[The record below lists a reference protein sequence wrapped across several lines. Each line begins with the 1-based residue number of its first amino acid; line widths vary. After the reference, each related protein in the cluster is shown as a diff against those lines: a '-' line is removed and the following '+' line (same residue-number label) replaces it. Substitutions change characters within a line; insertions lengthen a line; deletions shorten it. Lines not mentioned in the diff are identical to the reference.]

1 MRYIAA
7 SFSALSALLL
17 AGCGGEAPPDT
28 PDPMAPPVQMDPRE
42 APPGPPQPEALPEV
56 TCAGTPH
63 VGPKER
69 WRHTTAS
76 PLVVVLGDPRHRG
89 IDLITSSTAAVQHV
103 RGEISYGGVD
113 KALED
118 EDVELFACR
127 AGAWEALGRARTD
140 GDGRFDLV
148 LSGAARLPIGQRPLY
163 GSVAGDRSAVA
174 FLGLVLPSGG
184 QVAVSDID
192 GTLTGSES
200 AYPESIFTGK
210 MVAAHDGAAEAIAAL
225 KARRYYPVYL
235 TSRGRVFTEPSRA
248 WLKDRG
254 FPLGPVR
261 LAPALVTIPGGA
273 TVDYKA
279 GTMGELTSVGLRVG
293 VGVGNRA
300 SDAEAYGRVGVPAR
314 QTFLKGPEYKDE
326 TDPLV
331 ARGAAVAFESYR
343 MILSVFQ
350 GLPVAP

>member
-1 MRYIAA
+1 MRTLTT
-7 SFSALSALLL
+7 SLSVVTALFLC
-17 AGCGGEAPPDT
+17 GCGGESPPDT
-28 PDPMAPPVQMDPRE
+28 PDTMAPPVQMDPRE

-56 TCAGTPH
+56 TCAGTPT

-69 WRHTTAS
+69 WRHTAAS
-76 PLVVVLGDPRHRG
+76 PLIVALGDPKHRG
-89 IDLITSSTAAVQHV
+89 VDLITSSTAAVQHV

-148 LSGAARLPIGQRPLY
+148 LSGTARLPIGQRPLY

-174 FLGLVLPSGG
+174 FLALVLPTGSA
-184 QVAVSDID
+184 VAVSDID
-192 GTLTGSES
+192 GTLTASEN
-200 AYPESIFTGK
+200 AYPESLLTGK
-210 MVAAHDGAAEAIAAL
+210 MVAAHDGAAEALAAL

-261 LAPALVTIPGGA
+261 LAPALLTIPGGP

-279 GTMGELTSVGLRVG
+279 NTMGEFTSVGLRVG

-326 TDPLV
+326 TEPVV
-331 ARGAAVAFESYR
+331 ARGAAVPFESYR
-343 MILSVFQ
+343 MIVTVFQ
-350 GLPVAP
+350 GLPLAL